1 MFRRFFRK
9 FEWNIPHKCYSYV
22 ILGIRNYKFSNI
34 NDGCIGNLVYCCYH
48 VNEMFVDQIIV
59 LEKITKDTSMCVTQ
73 KLKLKMMRSCK
84 RNFDGGFILTRQN
97 NKKNSFFV
105 YILTQLIKHKYKEN
119 DIAESMQQIHRIECS
134 RLKLEQFCFWG
145 NTRWR

>member
-1 MFRRFFRK
+1 M
-9 FEWNIPHKCYSYV
+9 EENP
-22 ILGIRNYKFSNI
+22 
-34 NDGCIGNLVYCCYH
+34 LVYCCCH
-48 VNEMFVDQIIV
+48 VNEMIVDQISV

-105 YILTQLIKHKYKEN
+105 YILTQLIKHK
-119 DIAESMQQIHRIECS
+119 
-134 RLKLEQFCFWG
+134 
-145 NTRWR
+145 